1 MELIE
6 AISMIKKVIYY
17 GRIVCFILYL
27 LMMFFMLPYI
37 YQSGWPGI
45 LFLVMLVLFVS
56 STLWSLLS
64 NRAIFKEMVSYNLII
79 IALTLYFAVITA
91 RLLLDPRLQISTL
104 YTVNIEYCQTNFIIL
119 SFVML
124 GIVLNTIILYLNSEF
139 FEQKK
144 RNVNR
149 HFF

>member
-27 LMMFFMLPYI
+27 LMVFFMLPYI
-37 YQSGWPGI
+37 YESGWPGI

-56 STLWSLLS
+56 STLRSLFS
-64 NRAIFKEMVSYNLII
+64 SRAIFKEMVSYNLII

-144 RNVNR
+144 KKRQ
-149 HFF
+149 

>member
-1 MELIE
+1 
-6 AISMIKKVIYY
+6 MIKKVIYY

-144 RNVNR
+144 KKRQ
-149 HFF
+149 

>member
-144 RNVNR
+144 KKRQ
-149 HFF
+149 

>member
-27 LMMFFMLPYI
+27 LMVFFMLPYI

-144 RNVNR
+144 RKR
-149 HFF
+149 Q

>member
-64 NRAIFKEMVSYNLII
+64 NRAIFKGMVSYNLII

-144 RNVNR
+144 KKRQ
-149 HFF
+149 

>member
-139 FEQKK
+139 FYVYKKK
-144 RNVNR
+144 RQ
-149 HFF
+149 

>member
-64 NRAIFKEMVSYNLII
+64 NRAIFREVVSYNLII

-144 RNVNR
+144 KKRQ
-149 HFF
+149 

>member
-1 MELIE
+1 
-6 AISMIKKVIYY
+6 MIKKVIYY

>member
-1 MELIE
+1 
-6 AISMIKKVIYY
+6 
-17 GRIVCFILYL
+17 
-27 LMMFFMLPYI
+27 MLPYI

-144 RNVNR
+144 KKRQ
-149 HFF
+149 

>member
-1 MELIE
+1 
-6 AISMIKKVIYY
+6 MIKKVIYY

-64 NRAIFKEMVSYNLII
+64 NRAIFKGMVSYNLII

-144 RNVNR
+144 KKRQ
-149 HFF
+149 

>member
-27 LMMFFMLPYI
+27 LMVFFMLPYI

-144 RNVNR
+144 KKRQ
-149 HFF
+149 

>member
-124 GIVLNTIILYLNSEF
+124 GIGLNTIILYLNSEF

-144 RNVNR
+144 KKRQ
-149 HFF
+149 

>member
-1 MELIE
+1 
-6 AISMIKKVIYY
+6 MIKKVIYY

-27 LMMFFMLPYI
+27 LMVFFMLPYI

-144 RNVNR
+144 KKRQ
-149 HFF
+149 